1 MPPVF
6 HFRKEDRHLLK
17 INIFDAQIDNGA
29 GAVSRS
35 DKVVDQRPISPFH
48 PPIGFRLLKKFRDL
62 GVGIRLFDRIVFLH
76 QLDGEKLHILP
87 LCAELEEDPQTADT
101 GILTRAVLAK
111 TVAVLIFAGILL
123 IATVFLTAKATE
135 IKYSINSTMRQNAA
149 LQKEI
154 DVLEVKIGSANSIE
168 SIEQYATE
176 KLGMRYPKAGQSIYL
191 TIDRAAN
198 KDLVQRIKE
207 KAYRE

>member
-1 MPPVF
+1 MALPKRAYTADYADLNHAVQSGMQQGSGGAA
-6 HFRKEDRHLLK
+6 RAYRGQ
-17 INIFDAQIDNGA
+17 ARQSGAA
-29 GAVSRS
+29 GAYGGQVYPSYAPYP
-35 DKVVDQRPISPFH
+35 QRE
-48 PPIGFRLLKKFRDL
+48 RRVKAWEERN
-62 GVGIRLFDRIVFLH
+62 
-76 QLDGEKLHILP
+76 LP
-87 LCAELEEDPQTADT
+87 KPQPQNAQNAQSADT

-191 TIDRAAN
+191 AIDRAAN

>member
-1 MPPVF
+1 MALPKRAYTADYADLNHAVQSGMQQGSGGAA
-6 HFRKEDRHLLK
+6 RAYRGQ
-17 INIFDAQIDNGA
+17 ARQSGAA
-29 GAVSRS
+29 GAYGGQAYPSYAPYP
-35 DKVVDQRPISPFH
+35 QRE
-48 PPIGFRLLKKFRDL
+48 RRVKAWEERN
-62 GVGIRLFDRIVFLH
+62 
-76 QLDGEKLHILP
+76 LP
-87 LCAELEEDPQTADT
+87 KPQPQNAQNAQTADT

>member
-1 MPPVF
+1 MALPKRAYTADYADLNHAVQSGMQQGSGGAA
-6 HFRKEDRHLLK
+6 RAYRGQ
-17 INIFDAQIDNGA
+17 ARQSGTA
-29 GAVSRS
+29 GAYGGQAYPSYAPYP
-35 DKVVDQRPISPFH
+35 QRERH
-48 PPIGFRLLKKFRDL
+48 VKAWEERN
-62 GVGIRLFDRIVFLH
+62 
-76 QLDGEKLHILP
+76 LP
-87 LCAELEEDPQTADT
+87 KPQPQNAQNAQSADT

-135 IKYSINSTMRQNAA
+135 IKDSINSTMRQNAA

>member
-1 MPPVF
+1 MALPKRAYTADYADLNHAVQSGMQQGSGGAA
-6 HFRKEDRHLLK
+6 RAYRGQ
-17 INIFDAQIDNGA
+17 ARQSGTA
-29 GAVSRS
+29 GAYGGQAYPSYAPYP
-35 DKVVDQRPISPFH
+35 QRERH
-48 PPIGFRLLKKFRDL
+48 VKAWEERN
-62 GVGIRLFDRIVFLH
+62 
-76 QLDGEKLHILP
+76 LP
-87 LCAELEEDPQTADT
+87 KPQPQNAQNAQSADT

-176 KLGMRYPKAGQSIYL
+176 KLGMRYPKANQSIYL
-191 TIDRAAN
+191 TVDCSRNA
-198 KDLVQRIKE
+198 DLVQRIKE
-207 KAYRE
+207 KAYRA

>member
-1 MPPVF
+1 MALPKRAYTADYADLNHAVQSDTQQGSGGAA
-6 HFRKEDRHLLK
+6 RAYRGQ
-17 INIFDAQIDNGA
+17 ARQSGAA
-29 GAVSRS
+29 GAYGGQAYPSYAPYP
-35 DKVVDQRPISPFH
+35 QRE
-48 PPIGFRLLKKFRDL
+48 RRVKAWEERN
-62 GVGIRLFDRIVFLH
+62 
-76 QLDGEKLHILP
+76 LP
-87 LCAELEEDPQTADT
+87 KPQPQNAQNAQTADT

>member
-1 MPPVF
+1 MALPKRAYTADYADLNHAVQSGMQQGSGGAA
-6 HFRKEDRHLLK
+6 RAYRGQ
-17 INIFDAQIDNGA
+17 ARQSGTA
-29 GAVSRS
+29 GAYGGQAYPSYAPYP
-35 DKVVDQRPISPFH
+35 QR
-48 PPIGFRLLKKFRDL
+48 
-62 GVGIRLFDRIVFLH
+62 DRRVKAW
-76 QLDGEKLHILP
+76 EERNLP
-87 LCAELEEDPQTADT
+87 KPQPQNAQTAQSADT

>member
-1 MPPVF
+1 MALPKRAYTADLNHAVQSDTQQGSGGAA
-6 HFRKEDRHLLK
+6 RAYRGQ
-17 INIFDAQIDNGA
+17 ARQSGAA
-29 GAVSRS
+29 GAYGGQAYPSYAPYP
-35 DKVVDQRPISPFH
+35 QRE
-48 PPIGFRLLKKFRDL
+48 RRVKAWEERN
-62 GVGIRLFDRIVFLH
+62 
-76 QLDGEKLHILP
+76 LP
-87 LCAELEEDPQTADT
+87 KPQPQNAQNAQTADT

>member
-1 MPPVF
+1 MALPKRAYTADYADLNHAVQSDTQQGSGGAA
-6 HFRKEDRHLLK
+6 RAYRGQ
-17 INIFDAQIDNGA
+17 ARQSGTA
-29 GAVSRS
+29 GAYGGQAYPSYAPYP
-35 DKVVDQRPISPFH
+35 QRE
-48 PPIGFRLLKKFRDL
+48 RRVKAWEERN
-62 GVGIRLFDRIVFLH
+62 
-76 QLDGEKLHILP
+76 LP
-87 LCAELEEDPQTADT
+87 KPQPQNAQNAQSADT

>member
-1 MPPVF
+1 MALPKRAYTADYADLNHAVQ
-6 HFRKEDRHLLK
+6 
-17 INIFDAQIDNGA
+17 FDTQQGSGGAARAYRGQARQSGAA
-29 GAVSRS
+29 GAYGGQAYPSYAPYP
-35 DKVVDQRPISPFH
+35 QRE
-48 PPIGFRLLKKFRDL
+48 RRVKAWEERN
-62 GVGIRLFDRIVFLH
+62 
-76 QLDGEKLHILP
+76 LP
-87 LCAELEEDPQTADT
+87 KPQPQNAQNAQSADT
-101 GILTRAVLAK
+101 GLLTRAVLAK

>member
-1 MPPVF
+1 MALPKRAYTADYADLNHAVQ
-6 HFRKEDRHLLK
+6 
-17 INIFDAQIDNGA
+17 FDTQQGSGGAARAYRGQARQSGAA
-29 GAVSRS
+29 GAYGGQAYPSYAPYP
-35 DKVVDQRPISPFH
+35 QRE
-48 PPIGFRLLKKFRDL
+48 RRVKAWEERN
-62 GVGIRLFDRIVFLH
+62 
-76 QLDGEKLHILP
+76 LP
-87 LCAELEEDPQTADT
+87 KPQPQNAQNAQSADT

>member
-1 MPPVF
+1 MALPKRAYTADYADLNHAVQSGMQQGSGGAA
-6 HFRKEDRHLLK
+6 RAYRGQ
-17 INIFDAQIDNGA
+17 ARQSGTA
-29 GAVSRS
+29 GAYGGQAYPSYAPYP
-35 DKVVDQRPISPFH
+35 QRE
-48 PPIGFRLLKKFRDL
+48 RRVKAWEERN
-62 GVGIRLFDRIVFLH
+62 
-76 QLDGEKLHILP
+76 LP
-87 LCAELEEDPQTADT
+87 KPQPQNAQNAQTADT

>member
-1 MPPVF
+1 
-6 HFRKEDRHLLK
+6 
-17 INIFDAQIDNGA
+17 
-29 GAVSRS
+29 
-35 DKVVDQRPISPFH
+35 
-48 PPIGFRLLKKFRDL
+48 
-62 GVGIRLFDRIVFLH
+62 
-76 QLDGEKLHILP
+76 
-87 LCAELEEDPQTADT
+87 
-101 GILTRAVLAK
+101 
-111 TVAVLIFAGILL
+111 
-123 IATVFLTAKATE
+123 
-135 IKYSINSTMRQNAA
+135 MRQNAA

>member
-1 MPPVF
+1 MALPKRAYTADYADLNHAVQSGMQQGSGGAA
-6 HFRKEDRHLLK
+6 RAYRGQ
-17 INIFDAQIDNGA
+17 ARQSSTA
-29 GAVSRS
+29 GAYGGQAYPSYAPYP
-35 DKVVDQRPISPFH
+35 QRE
-48 PPIGFRLLKKFRDL
+48 RRVKAWEERN
-62 GVGIRLFDRIVFLH
+62 
-76 QLDGEKLHILP
+76 LP
-87 LCAELEEDPQTADT
+87 KPQPQNAQTAQSADT

-135 IKYSINSTMRQNAA
+135 IKYSINSTMRQNVA

>member
-1 MPPVF
+1 MALPKRAYTADYADLNHAVQSDTQQGSGGAV
-6 HFRKEDRHLLK
+6 RAYRGQ
-17 INIFDAQIDNGA
+17 ARQSGAA
-29 GAVSRS
+29 GAYGGQAYPSYAPYP
-35 DKVVDQRPISPFH
+35 QRE
-48 PPIGFRLLKKFRDL
+48 RRVKAWEERN
-62 GVGIRLFDRIVFLH
+62 
-76 QLDGEKLHILP
+76 LP
-87 LCAELEEDPQTADT
+87 KPQPQNAQNAQNADT

-123 IATVFLTAKATE
+123 MATVFLTAKATE